1 MPLSTSLAAF
11 TSTPVTVSDLKDEQG
26 NTTSSSFTQ
35 KFAYSRASPA
45 VRWTSVRHM
54 TPQLQPNLILSLLRF
69 LRSPIRR
76 IPANS
81 SIPFPPATTK
91 RRTKM
96 NKVALIRAKDWRERV
111 KLLTDKILTLK
122 PNQFVAEH
130 SRRSPRSDDSH
141 RLLLRREIRRRRELP
156 TSSRGFRVAQPPP
169 LALSQRAHGSGHSRR
184 SGPVESRI
192 SRGGDFR

>member
-1 MPLSTSLAAF
+1 MDLRETYDPTTPTQSHPLPP
-11 TSTPVTVSDLKDEQG
+11 PV
-26 NTTSSSFTQ
+26 
-35 KFAYSRASPA
+35 
-45 VRWTSVRHM
+45 
-54 TPQLQPNLILSLLRF
+54 
-69 LRSPIRR
+69 SPIADTPDSGEFIDSVPSSDHQKANEEAAAMATRR
-76 IPANS
+76 
-81 SIPFPPATTK
+81 
-91 RRTKM
+91 RRVEKM
-96 NKVALIRAKDWRERV
+96 NKQQGRSDKSQGLERERV